1 MSQQKPD
8 HHDAEILLRLYDLRR
23 EEKLRAARDW
33 FFREFQAESPED
45 LTKRYPLGSQE
56 NAYFRMVVSYWDMA
70 ASLLNHG
77 LINDELFF
85 ESAGELWHVW
95 EKVKRIAPQMRELSK
110 NPATHK
116 NLEQAAQ
123 KYEEWMSR
131 RAPEALAARRA
142 SMMQAT
148 AAAAGHKG

>member
-1 MSQQKPD
+1 MEQQKPD

-33 FFREFQAESPED
+33 FISKFQAESAED
-45 LTKRYPLGSQE
+45 AAKRYPYGTQE
-56 NAYFRMVVSYWDMA
+56 NAYFRMVMSYWDMA

-85 ESAGELWHVW
+85 ESAGELWVVW
-95 EKVKRIAPQMRELSK
+95 EKVKRIAPQVRELWK
-110 NPATHK
+110 NPTAHK

-123 KYEEWMSR
+123 KYEEWMAR
-131 RAPEALAARRA
+131 RAPEALAAGRA
-142 SMMQAT
+142 RMQAS
-148 AAAAGHKG
+148 AAGAGEKK